1 MNYTEII
8 NLALSY
14 SDRTD
19 SDITE
24 RMGDFVKVVEA
35 RINRAL
41 RVNQMSTRSIV
52 VTLKDQQY
60 IGLPKDFAGIRDIEV
75 KEKGAIKGVT
85 AHYLNPEQMN
95 STVVAN
101 GPGSI
106 YYTIV
111 SNQIQLFPAQDDKL
125 LEIVY
130 YRLLD
135 HLDIDNDTNWLSLRY
150 PDSYVFGLIVEIESF
165 VKNPA
170 GAEMWNQR
178 FESALV
184 EIAQEDQI
192 DRWSGTPL
200 TVKVG

>member
-19 SDITE
+19 SDITA
-24 RMGDFVKVVEA
+24 RMGDFVHIVEA
-35 RINRAL
+35 RINRAI

-75 KEKGAIKGVT
+75 KEKTAVKGTTV
-85 AHYLNPEQMN
+85 HYINPEQMN
-95 STVVAN
+95 GAVQVD
-101 GPGSI
+101 GSGNI
-106 YYTIV
+106 YYTII

-135 HLDIDNDTNWLSLRY
+135 HLDIGNDTNWLSLRY
-150 PDSYVFGLIVEIESF
+150 PDCYVFGLIVEIESF
-165 VKNPA
+165 VKNPT
-170 GAEMWNQR
+170 GAEMWNKR
-178 FESALV
+178 FESALA
-184 EIAQEDQI
+184 EISHEDQI

-200 TVKVG
+200 TIKVG

>member
-24 RMGDFVKVVEA
+24 RMGDFVKIVEA

-75 KEKGAIKGVT
+75 KEKGATKGT
-85 AHYLNPEQMN
+85 TIHYINPEQMN
-95 STVVAN
+95 GAIQVD
-101 GPGSI
+101 GPGNI
-106 YYTIV
+106 YYTII

-165 VKNPA
+165 VKNPT

-178 FESALV
+178 FESALQ
-184 EIAQEDQI
+184 EISHEDQI